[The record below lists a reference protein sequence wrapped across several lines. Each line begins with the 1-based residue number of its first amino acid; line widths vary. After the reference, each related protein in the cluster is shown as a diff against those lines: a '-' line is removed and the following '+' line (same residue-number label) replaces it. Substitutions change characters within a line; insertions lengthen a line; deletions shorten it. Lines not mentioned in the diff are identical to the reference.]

1 MDNPAIFLTE
11 AREAALEAGR
21 YLLQGLSQKKEVDF
35 KGQVDLVTSFDRRSE
50 EMIFRRLSR
59 AFPDHSFLAEEEIR
73 QDRASAYCW
82 LVDPLD
88 GTTNYAH
95 GLPVFCVSIALSLK
109 KEVVLGVVYDPA
121 REEMFTAVRGQ
132 GAYLNGQPVR
142 VSGTAELGRSLLA
155 TGFPYDVRSSNDNN
169 LDHFSN
175 FAVRAQAIRRLGS
188 AALDLC
194 YVACGRFDGYW
205 EKKLKPWDLAAGS
218 LLVEEAGGRVSDL
231 EGGDFNVFSPHILAS
246 NGHIHQ
252 SMLEILSLG
261 FVK

>member
-1 MDNPAIFLTE
+1 MDNPKIFLP
-11 AREAALEAGR
+11 AALEAAREAGR
-21 YLLQGLSQKKEVDF
+21 YLLHGLSQKKEVEF
-35 KGQVDLVTSFDRRSE
+35 KGQVDLVTVFDRRSE
-50 EMIFRRLSR
+50 EMIYDRLSR
-59 AFPDHSFLAEEEIR
+59 AFPGHGFLAEEEIR
-73 QDRASAYCW
+73 RQADADYCW

-95 GLPVFCVSIALSLK
+95 GLPVFCVSIALSFRNR
-109 KEVVLGVVYDPA
+109 VILGVVYDPN
-121 REEMFTAVRGQ
+121 REEIFTAVRGQ
-132 GAYLNGQPVR
+132 GAFLNGEGIS
-142 VSGTAELGRSLLA
+142 VSGTDDLGRSLLA
-155 TGFPYDVRSSNDNN
+155 TGFPYDVRSSQDNN

-231 EGGDFNVFSPHILAS
+231 EGGEFNVFSPHIVAS
-246 NGHIHQ
+246 NGYLHQ

-261 FVK
+261 LVK

>member
-1 MDNPAIFLTE
+1 MDNPAIYLPE
-11 AREAALEAGR
+11 AREAAQEAGR
-21 YLLQGLSQKKEVDF
+21 YLLQGLGQKKEVDF

-50 EMIFRRLSR
+50 EMIFRRLSQ

-73 QDRASAYCW
+73 RDRASDYCW

-95 GLPVFCVSIALSLK
+95 GLPVFCVSIALSFK

-121 REEMFTAVRGQ
+121 REEIFTAVRGQ

-142 VSGTAELGRSLLA
+142 VSETAELGRSLLA

-218 LLVEEAGGRVSDL
+218 LLVEEAGGRVSNL
-231 EGGDFNVFSPHILAS
+231 EGGDFNVFSPHIVAS

-261 FVK
+261 LVK

>member
-1 MDNPAIFLTE
+1 MVRPETFLPA
-11 AREAALEAGR
+11 ARKAALEAGR
-21 YLLQGLSQKKEVDF
+21 YLLQGLSQSKKVSY

-50 EMIFRRLSR
+50 EIIYDRLSR
-59 AFPDHSFLAEEEIR
+59 AFPGHSFLAEEEIR
-73 QDRASAYCW
+73 HDRASDYCW

-95 GLPVFCVSIALSLK
+95 GLPVFCVSIALAFK
-109 KEVVLGVVYDPA
+109 GEIILGVVYDPN
-121 REEMFTAVRGQ
+121 RQEIFMAVRGQ
-132 GAYLNGQPVR
+132 GANLNGHPIR
-142 VSGTAELGRSLLA
+142 VSRTRRLDRSLLA
-155 TGFPYDVRSSNDNN
+155 TGFPYDVRTSRDNN

-205 EKKLKPWDLAAGS
+205 EKKLKPWDLAAGV

-231 EGGDFNVFSPHILAS
+231 QGKKFKLPGPHVVAS
-246 NGHIHQ
+246 NGHIHRP
-252 SMLEILSLG
+252 MLEILSLG
-261 FVK
+261 RVK

>member
-1 MDNPAIFLTE
+1 MDNPAIFLPE

-35 KGQVDLVTSFDRRSE
+35 KGQVDLVTDFDRRSE

-73 QDRASAYCW
+73 HDRASDYCW

-218 LLVEEAGGRVSDL
+218 LLVEEAGGLVSDL
-231 EGGDFNVFSPHILAS
+231 AGGDFNVFSPHILAS